1 MACWID
7 TASVCTIEVIVLVK
21 PYCLLARMVCVVVVE
36 CSICSAVTVE
46 MTLSEAVVEMTS
58 AIAEF

>member
-7 TASVCTIEVIVLVK
+7 STSVCTIEVIVLVK
-21 PYCLLARMVCVVVVE
+21 QCCLLARMVRVVVVE

-46 MTLSEAVVEMTS
+46 MTWSEAVVEMTS
-58 AIAEF
+58 AMSEF